1 LVLKSLFRGAN
12 AMSGL
17 HRWTTIG
24 LATSTGL
31 LGLTVT
37 SGLGILVHRFVQE
50 FSRPHALL
58 DESVFSI
65 EMPHDVQEPS
75 LSFQHA
81 LLFQV
86 SDGTVLRGDFWA
98 QSQPAPTIVLCHG
111 YRINRSV
118 MRSIAAHEYNLG
130 FNILFFDFRGHGD
143 SDSVLTSGGNAEVR
157 DLEAAIEVAARQPE
171 TLSGKIILHG
181 FSMGASVA
189 LLTPPSPHVAA
200 IIADSP
206 YARSDDIMRRIVHYQ
221 MTREIRRW
229 PLVLRYASSLFPAFV
244 WFITSLGFLVFRLR
258 YGYNVVARP
267 DTSFKRWK
275 RRAKT
280 TLQQHAIPILLV
292 HAEGDDLIPIT
303 HARQIAAEAKACEV
317 PLETF
322 FVDGGPHCGA
332 YGSSPR
338 AYNQRVRAF
347 LLNNLGDD
355 FPASFGDIA

>member
-1 LVLKSLFRGAN
+1 MF
-12 AMSGL
+12 GL

-37 SGLGILVHRFVQE
+37 SGLGILAHRFVEE

-58 DESVFSI
+58 DESVFSL
-65 EMPHDVQEPS
+65 EMPRDAQDPP
-75 LSFQHA
+75 LSYQHA
-81 LLFQV
+81 LLFQA

-98 QSQPAPTIVLCHG
+98 QPQLAPTVILCHG
-111 YRINRSV
+111 YRINRNV
-118 MRSIAAHEYNLG
+118 LRSSAAHEYNLG

-157 DLEAAIEVAARQPE
+157 DLEAAIEVATRQPE
-171 TLSGKIILHG
+171 TLPGKIILHG

-221 MTREIRRW
+221 MMREIRRW
-229 PLVLRYASSLFPAFV
+229 PFVLRYLSSLFPALV
-244 WFITSLGFLVFRLR
+244 WLITSLGFVGFRVR
-258 YGYNVVARP
+258 YGYDVIARP

-280 TLQQHAIPILLV
+280 TLRQHAIPILLV
-292 HAEGDDLIPIT
+292 HTTGDDLIPIT
-303 HARQIAAEAKACEV
+303 HAQQIATEAKACDV

-322 FVDGGPHCGA
+322 FVEGGSHCGA
-332 YGSSPR
+332 YGVSPR
-338 AYNQRVRAF
+338 HYNQRVREF
-347 LLNNLGDD
+347 LSSNLGND